1 MQEHIKEMTALC
13 GELFTSD
20 IWEDFGIMAMT
31 VLASA
36 TGQCDGGNKPCL
48 DQCITSVWEVSL
60 CQPNSCMLSIL
71 LAYSLMLHFD
81 ETLSND
87 EFEEATIILNKIH
100 GPESPCT
107 GNSLDT

>member
-13 GELFTSD
+13 GERFTSD

-31 VLASA
+31 VVSA

-48 DQCITSVWEVSL
+48 DQRITSLREVSL
-60 CQPNSCMLSIL
+60 CQPNSRMLSIL
-71 LAYSLMLHFD
+71 LVYSLMLHFD

-87 EFEEATIILNKIH
+87 DFEEATIILNKIH